1 MIILEEANDMS
12 KLEEVREF
20 IEKNTLEAEII
31 EHKNS
36 GLTSKQAAEATG
48 TDIEQI
54 IKTLLF
60 MDKKHRPVIVIC
72 QGNKRVDMDKIMK
85 FVELKKPRLARPEEI
100 KELLG
105 TEPGGTPPICLP
117 EDIPVI
123 VDKGVTKQEF
133 VIGSAGTKFTGL
145 KLKPYDIVK
154 STGAKI
160 VDITE

>member
-1 MIILEEANDMS
+1 LS
-12 KLEEVREF
+12 KLEEVKQF
-20 IEKNTLEAEII
+20 IKKRGLDVEII
-31 EHKNS
+31 EHDES

-48 TDIEQI
+48 VDIEQI

-72 QGNKRVDMDKIMK
+72 QGHKRVDMDKVMK
-85 FVELKKPRLARPEEI
+85 FVELKKPRLARTEEI

-117 EDIPVI
+117 GDIPVL

-133 VIGSAGTKFTGL
+133 VVGSAGTKFTGL

-154 STGAKI
+154 FSGGKI
-160 VDITE
+160 VDITEG

>member
-1 MIILEEANDMS
+1 MS
-12 KLEEVREF
+12 KLEEVKQF
-20 IEKNTLEAEII
+20 IGKNNIQAEII
-31 EHKNS
+31 EHEDS
-36 GLTSKQAAEATG
+36 GLTSEQAAEATG
-48 TDIEQI
+48 ANIEQI

-60 MDKKHRPVIVIC
+60 MDKKHQPVIVIC
-72 QGNKRVDMDKIMK
+72 QGNKRVDMGKVMK
-85 FVELKKPRLARPEEI
+85 FVQLKKPRLARPEEI

-117 EDIPVI
+117 DDIPVL

-154 STGAKI
+154 FTGAKI
-160 VDITE
+160 VDVTE